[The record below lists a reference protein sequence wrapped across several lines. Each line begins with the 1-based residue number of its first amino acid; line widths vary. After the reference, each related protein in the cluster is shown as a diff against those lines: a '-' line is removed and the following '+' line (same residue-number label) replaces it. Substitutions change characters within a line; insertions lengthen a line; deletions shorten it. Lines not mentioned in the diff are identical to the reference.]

1 MLGIRSSKKKL
12 PRSMID
18 YIVQLNNF
26 LQNRRSNLPF
36 PPYVHFGACPPCLA
50 LRRSCKHVSGA
61 RGGPLHL
68 SNLVLELHSL
78 LEQPMLTPVVLPS
91 GLISTN
97 TDALIGTGVVFN
109 VEAFFK
115 ELAELESK
123 GVPRVHERIHVS
135 SRCHLNFALHAAVD
149 GLSEEELGTSRIGTV
164 SMFRSGFSCS
174 RLKPESQ
181 GGAEGSSHSS
191 DLLRSSDS

>member
-1 MLGIRSSKKKL
+1 M
-12 PRSMID
+12 
-18 YIVQLNNF
+18 
-26 LQNRRSNLPF
+26 
-36 PPYVHFGACPPCLA
+36 C
-50 LRRSCKHVSGA
+50 
-61 RGGPLHL
+61 
-68 SNLVLELHSL
+68 
-78 LEQPMLTPVVLPS
+78 VVLPS

-123 GVPRVHERIHVS
+123 GVSRVHERIHVS

-149 GLSEEELGTSRIGTV
+149 ELSEEELGTSRIGTV
-164 SMFRSGFSCS
+164 RIFRSRFSCS

-181 GGAEGSSHSS
+181 EEQKGPHTPQTC
-191 DLLRSSDS
+191 